1 MFHGFYKNNKLF
13 SVLIFL
19 KDHVTLNIGVL
30 AVEKSVLPSQE
41 YIFFYLLKKKIIYN
55 KFQQYY
61 FFIFTA
67 SLIN

>member
-30 AVEKSVLPSQE
+30 AAEKSVLPSQE
-41 YIFFYLLKKKIIYN
+41 YIYFLFIKKENNYY
-55 KFQQYY
+55 KFQQY
-61 FFIFTA
+61 
-67 SLIN
+67 SGL